1 MNKKLKELAGRIVNE
16 NSTEDEFNFFIE
28 FSERYGMLILQ
39 ECIEAI
45 KEDEYP
51 NAYGELTGVEAIKKR
66 FELK

>member
-1 MNKKLKELAGRIVNE
+1 MNNKLKELASKIVNE
-16 NSTEDEFNFFIE
+16 NTNQDEYKFFIE
-28 FSERYGMLILQ
+28 FADKYGMLILE

-45 KEDEYP
+45 KKDEYP